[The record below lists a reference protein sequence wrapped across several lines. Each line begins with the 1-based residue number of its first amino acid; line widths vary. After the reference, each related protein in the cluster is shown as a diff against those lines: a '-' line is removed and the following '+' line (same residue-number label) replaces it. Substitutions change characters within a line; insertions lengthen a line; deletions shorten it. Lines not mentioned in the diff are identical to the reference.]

1 MHTQQVYKCI
11 VPCRKLAD
19 FLNHKL
25 RFRDAW
31 VRAIVYTGLSFTLF
45 TAGALQVRFDSYI
58 TVTESSV
65 QTATH
70 TETVVSKEFYNCS
83 RALA

>member
-19 FLNHKL
+19 FLNYKL

-45 TAGALQVRFDSYI
+45 TAGALQVRLHSYI
-58 TVTESSV
+58 TVTQSNRLERCS
-65 QTATH
+65 H
-70 TETVVSKEFYNCS
+70 RTVVSTELKWAS
-83 RALA
+83 L